1 MYLAR
6 HAFLVVLSSFL
17 ILAEARQNPTSHAH
31 GGLIPALAE
40 SFGHGRNLVAGPLPS
55 TRLASGSLNHSNFKE
70 EITHDNLPG
79 KPGRRRLLA
88 SLVDTSFTL
97 SGGSVYTATIQGYT
111 CINFKVTA
119 AAYPGDDLTIVNVMK
134 NSNYQTLYSNSF
146 SGSYYYVEGSE
157 CTVTRS
163 CEKTV
168 SGLSSSET
176 YKLVVYN
183 NNDGYGSATVDVEI
197 DDCASSTLVP
207 PPPSPPPSTSGYDWS
222 GLGDCPGVCSY
233 NDNLYYGDCGAF
245 SQKNDKHWCTASGS
259 EFCCAPS
266 DDDCCDTDG
275 GAVAGLIIGLIVGL
289 TGCIT
294 ACAWCC
300 KCCCFRP
307 KPEGPVVVQ
316 MAAPLPVTAINVSP
330 QMAAPLPATAIN
342 VSPAPAAPV
351 TTSKPDGST
360 PAKPEVQLV
369 EATLM
374 QFFTRAERMNYK
386 AATSSDPIIK
396 DFAEMIALRP
406 QPLKAADTIEAIDRL
421 RELKVLSAG
430 RATEL
435 KNMEA

>member
-1 MYLAR
+1 MVIQAPRRSICSEQTALTKVIMYLAR
-6 HAFLVVLSSFL
+6 HAFILVASSFL
-17 ILAEARQNPTSHAH
+17 VLAEARQNPTSHAH

-55 TRLASGSLNHSNFKE
+55 THLASGSLNHSNFKE

-119 AAYPGDDLTIVNVMK
+119 AAYPGDDLTIVNVMT

-146 SGSYYYVEGSE
+146 SGTYYYIVGSE
-157 CTVTRS
+157 CTVTRT

-183 NNDGYGSATVDVEI
+183 NADGYGSATVDVEM
-197 DDCASSTLVP
+197 DDCASSPPP
-207 PPPSPPPSTSGYDWS
+207 PPPSSSSSPSSSSYACDLTCPLFELACTIPFVSIDLGCAAKCGCYDS
-222 GLGDCPGVCSY
+222 V
-233 NDNLYYGDCGAF
+233 YYGTCGAF
-245 SQKNDKHWCTASGS
+245 RVKSDKWCDYAGS
-259 EFCCAPS
+259 EYCCATS
-266 DDDCCDTDG
+266 EDGCCDTDG
-275 GAVAGLIIGLIVGL
+275 GAVAGLVIGLIAGL

-307 KPEGPVVVQ
+307 KPEAPVVV
-316 MAAPLPVTAINVSP
+316 

-342 VSPAPAAPV
+342 TSPAPAAPV
-351 TTSKPDGST
+351 ATSKSDGSKFCNACGT
-360 PAKPEVQLV
+360 ALSG
-369 EATLM
+369 
-374 QFFTRAERMNYK
+374 
-386 AATSSDPIIK
+386 AAFCPGCGK
-396 DFAEMIALRP
+396 K
-406 QPLKAADTIEAIDRL
+406 Q
-421 RELKVLSAG
+421 
-430 RATEL
+430 
-435 KNMEA
+435 

>member
-40 SFGHGRNLVAGPLPS
+40 SFGHGRNLVAGHLPLG
-55 TRLASGSLNHSNFKE
+55 RN
-70 EITHDNLPG
+70 IDDDLPG
-79 KPGRRRLLA
+79 KPGSRRLLA
-88 SLVDTSFTL
+88 SLYDTSFTL
-97 SGGSVYTATIQGYT
+97 SGGSTRTFTISGET
-111 CINFKVTA
+111 CVNFKVTA
-119 AAYPGDDLTIVNVMK
+119 YGDVLDTVNIMT
-134 NSNYQTLYSNSF
+134 NSNYQTWGANSYF
-146 SGSYYYVEGSE
+146 YVTGSE
-157 CTVTRS
+157 CSSPTRS

-168 SGLSSSET
+168 NSLSSYET
-176 YKLVVYN
+176 YKLVIYQD
-183 NNDGYGSATVDVEI
+183 NDGSGSATVDVEI
-197 DDCASSTLVP
+197 DSCDSSTLIP
-207 PPPSPPPSTSGYDWS
+207 PPPPSTSNYDWL
-222 GLGDCPGVCSY
+222 LGDCPGVCSY

-245 SQKNDKHWCTASGS
+245 SQKNDKHWCTTSGS

-275 GAVAGLIIGLIVGL
+275 GAVAGLVIGLIVGL

-316 MAAPLPVTAINVSP
+316 MAAPLP
-330 QMAAPLPATAIN
+330 ATAIN
-342 VSPAPAAPV
+342 ISPAPAAPV

-360 PAKPEVQLV
+360 PVKPEVQLV

-386 AATSSDPIIK
+386 AATSSDPIIQ

>member
-40 SFGHGRNLVAGPLPS
+40 SFGHGQNLVAGPLPS
-55 TRLASGSLNHSNFKE
+55 THLASGSLNHSNFKE

-97 SGGSVYTATIQGYT
+97 TGGQVYTATITGYT
-111 CINFKVTA
+111 CVHFKVTA
-119 AAYPGDDLTIVNVMK
+119 TGDDLTIVNIMT
-134 NSNYQTLYSNSF
+134 NSNYQTLYANSF
-146 SGSYYYVEGSE
+146 SGTYYTVVGSE
-157 CTVTRS
+157 CRNTRS

-168 SGLSSSET
+168 SGLSAYTT
-176 YKLVVYN
+176 YKLVIYN
-183 NNDGYGSATVDVEI
+183 NNDGWGSSYVDVEM
-197 DDCASSTLVP
+197 DDCASTS
-207 PPPSPPPSTSGYDWS
+207 PPPSPPPSTSGYY
-222 GLGDCPGVCSY
+222 GLLGDCPGVCSY

-245 SQKNDKHWCTASGS
+245 RQKNDKHWCTASGS

-275 GAVAGLIIGLIVGL
+275 GAVAGLVIGLIAGL
-289 TGCIT
+289 TACIT

-307 KPEGPVVVQ
+307 KPESPVVVQ
-316 MAAPLPVTAINVSP
+316 MAAPLPATAINVNP
-330 QMAAPLPATAIN
+330 QMAAPLPATAID

-351 TTSKPDGST
+351 TTSKPDGSKFCDGCGT
-360 PAKPEVQLV
+360 ALSG
-369 EATLM
+369 
-374 QFFTRAERMNYK
+374 
-386 AATSSDPIIK
+386 AAFCPGCGK
-396 DFAEMIALRP
+396 K
-406 QPLKAADTIEAIDRL
+406 Q
-421 RELKVLSAG
+421 
-430 RATEL
+430 
-435 KNMEA
+435 